1 MPARARGAR
10 RAQEAFES
18 CGGDQRGEDE
28 RQDVASRK
36 REDERIDV
44 RRCHGHLGEAS
55 AQAPRRIRDME
66 VDERTAVKV
75 EKLRPEVA
83 REPGV
88 ARENHQ
94 RPDAAL
100 TAPLPGDHAARHED
114 EADDGVRDDK
124 GEIPRLI
131 GDRLSHHGQRHD
143 TN

>member
-1 MPARARGAR
+1 
-10 RAQEAFES
+10 
-18 CGGDQRGEDE
+18 
-28 RQDVASRK
+28 
-36 REDERIDV
+36 
-44 RRCHGHLGEAS
+44 
-55 AQAPRRIRDME
+55 ME
-66 VDERTAVKV
+66 VDERTAMKV

-114 EADDGVRDDK
+114 EADDGVRDDE

-131 GDRLSHHGQRHD
+131 GDRLSHHGQRHG
-143 TN
+143 TNEEREPEEPHGVTRLRAKQARNR